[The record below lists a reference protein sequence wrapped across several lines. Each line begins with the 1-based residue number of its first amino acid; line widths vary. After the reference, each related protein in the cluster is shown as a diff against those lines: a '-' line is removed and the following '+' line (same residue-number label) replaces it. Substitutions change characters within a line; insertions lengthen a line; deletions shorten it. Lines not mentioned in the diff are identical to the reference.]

1 MVIKYEMLITVLNL
15 IDDSTSKFS
24 KQFEK
29 DIEAFT
35 DSMLY
40 NNHHILESDVYI
52 LDMFKDEI
60 EAYCTALGIEEE
72 SVQLDEFEMA
82 SLTDRVDVYFEFST
96 AENEMSMKPTLKCY
110 IHPKND
116 MLKVP
121 ELVGKAYDSTTII
134 WTWPKD
140 EGYAHYLIEEPID
153 VTDEENRDK
162 IVAHLPIG
170 VNSYTETNLEP
181 DTAYT
186 RRLINYTDEQTS
198 SPSAPCTVMTETVTP
213 VHSLEEYNVPKNY
226 DFTTDDSERFMDTE
240 RFKAFHSG
248 VGDFSDLKV
257 YKQMDADFYQKFK
270 AYFEIT
276 GRRIQR
282 EKRYDQVGFN
292 YKVCLEAMETINEQ
306 EGEVTFD
313 VNVYPREW
321 VTIEDYMWATKP
333 INIKAKLQATV
344 FLRKEIEASETQE
357 VLRYKPKYKRI
368 KNIEPVPD
376 TTELKGNPL
385 NIVVVWDVTQ
395 SMFFTAGD
403 ASSYTISGNEYVGI
417 QKGKDALDN
426 AITRIRNAAQS
437 LTTPPTINIK
447 LITFDDSSHNQ
458 GDYGT
463 GASIVPSQYNSNGN
477 YHYTNTNWDAALVEA
492 TSVCSSLH
500 SSSDAYTAVL
510 FMSDGAHNVTNSVS
524 QSAIDGLKNVC
535 DKIIPIISNR
545 SSNGNLINY
554 SNIGGGSTG
563 RAITD
568 GSGNGDRISHD
579 NESGDGKFHY
589 NGLTYIKWGNS
600 TDLENSIAQLYNE
613 VIKVVSHDPIIYYT
627 YEFAGWKPEPEDKTH
642 IENYDLDS
650 VKKVTVTIDDFEF
663 EFNNTVTPTE
673 YVRAEKRTI
682 IPAKNH
688 LLDVKVSNTSLY
700 DLIMAKV
707 RQTPEWLDGYNKTIG
722 TIEAGGESDKFL
734 ITNVYI
740 WDTYQYADEDLP
752 IHADLGTLGWED
764 GMEGSVNFY
773 TDIDKVG
780 TTTYGDDCY
789 LVSKSN
795 YMLVQGYTDAIIY
808 DGIRFVNS
816 ELNAYDRPMDILVSA
831 VAGVYSNML
840 HNRKRPSLAYDGT
853 AMSHCVDLIQK
864 DRDIVLEGA
873 DSLKKP
879 GDYQIFA
886 PITKDI
892 TASISEW
899 YNSPVLNYR
908 FNLEDPDAKTPL
920 YEILPKCHPE
930 DNFRNVVILHI
941 YYAKNVWITNT
952 DNYVAGFGD
961 DPIATT
967 SSEYI
972 PLVEGLYKWTLK
984 EWQDGIGKENG
995 WFIDDYLWFMAKPM
1009 RKTQKYYDEL
1019 PGPGMETF
1027 YGLVNGRYRTDN
1039 QDGKQDLRVDTP
1051 QFNIPTTVDLSTV
1064 RIYIMITEFYPDS
1077 ALVGYRWEHPFD
1089 RKDSITQVNGDYV
1102 TFFSDSITWK
1112 DVEYMDVIATINR
1125 ENQEIFDQKTREY
1138 IYELTKPNS
1147 VYEYINY
1154 YLKVETDNSDVLALR
1169 YPTEITFN
1177 EEGKSSVGVAF
1188 KGVVN
1193 ATSKWSP
1200 RIHNGYYYLNQHEYF
1215 AFSEFNVEANFDT
1228 YEEEN
1233 YKKINGYVSI
1243 DVLLRHKAKPIEH
1256 YSITKDTRAE
1266 LLQDEETF
1274 QWVNGKGLTLKP
1286 TIDGIY
1292 YREYPVAIYYSPIIM
1307 FRNTLTTAGA
1317 LRVGYSFTDD
1327 STLLVLEVRSYNLE
1341 EGKWNDWAAFTN
1353 NTVPSVPLSSAYQIR
1368 TTLQASVTNEDFFLE
1383 DYMCCYLD
1391 WKDDMNEANTVNI
1404 VTITDHM
1411 TVGPYETDGIYVSK
1425 ILDYGCVTGL
1435 KLDIF
1440 ESLYKSN
1447 IQVFIAFSDDDTNSL
1462 LIENVI
1468 WTSCIMNHE
1477 YHGRYFR
1484 YKIVIPYGEKLYWL
1498 HKQIQTKKTTEI
1510 LPYISSIAM
1519 TGTYAPSDVTQ
1530 SFINTEAFEIPK
1542 DGNEHVVFERVTD
1555 IIGADVLARGYTED
1569 EIETVSIT
1577 CTTPDVE
1584 LIYDRNLDN
1593 RYPTAY
1599 LNTPIS
1605 AKSDID
1611 IEILIKNT
1619 PYIFTEEI
1627 SEKDQEHTV
1636 IKIKGTPQQFC
1647 PIVVEDDKGNCYT
1660 QLNGTDSFALKKDYL
1675 LTDET
1680 KYVTIPSNRYDPLN
1694 LHIYLDGTEMDSSL
1708 YNIVNHLVIFKDF
1721 ITASH
1726 TVTVEYCIL
1735 YSFIPVIDRKK
1746 DTTVLYFHTGVGID
1760 MPVKAKVYF
1769 ETNKRNNKFVANELS
1784 LNPIY
1789 RTDYEGFIYLT
1800 DDHNEPYE
1808 VRIFCNPKRLKAGG
1822 FDSVDISIE
1831 VIDVM
1836 NNPVISKDVAV
1847 DCGHGILNADTYTTD
1862 MNGVV
1867 HIVYES
1873 SYTKCTD
1880 TFKASVLKDDGTV
1893 VEQSIE
1899 IINE

>member
-15 IDDSTSKFS
+15 IDNSTSKFS

-29 DIEAFT
+29 DVVAFT

-60 EAYCTALGIEEE
+60 KAYCTALGIEEE

-82 SLTDRVDVYFEFST
+82 SLTDRVDVYFEFSS

-121 ELVGKAYDSTTII
+121 ELVGEAYDSTTII

-321 VTIEDYMWATKP
+321 ITIEDYMWATKP

-357 VLRYKPKYKRI
+357 VLRYKPLYKEVEI
-368 KNIEPVPD
+368 PQPPKIVID
-376 TTELKGNPL
+376 GDPL
-385 NIVVVWDVTQ
+385 NLVIVWDVTE
-395 SMFFTAGD
+395 SMYFSAGMYQRGES
-403 ASSYTISGNEYVGI
+403 AIG
-417 QKGKDALDN
+417 ARDN
-426 AITRIRNAAQS
+426 INAAVTNLGTMVNNLQTS
-437 LTTPPTINIK
+437 CANAGIGFNFRLVKFWGNGDDAWFWKYP
-447 LITFDDSSHNQ
+447 FDAGIIQ
-458 GDYGT
+458 AG
-463 GASIVPSQYNSNGN
+463 VGN
-477 YHYTNTNWDAALVEA
+477 YRFTKTNWDAGINGAINA
-492 TSVCSSLH
+492 ISDISSKGGGGSSARSVCVFL
-500 SSSDAYTAVL
+500 
-510 FMSDGAHNVTNSVS
+510 SDGSHNVPNVGSPFYKA
-524 QSAIDGLKNVC
+524 QALK
-535 DKIIPIISNR
+535 DSFHKIIPVLANYDS
-545 SSNGNLINY
+545 GAGVNY
-554 SNIGGGSTG
+554 SGLKSLEDPGDNGARITSGATNASQISKNFSYGGQPYIPWGN
-563 RAITD
+563 ITD
-568 GSGNGDRISHD
+568 LNNILV
-579 NESGDGKFHY
+579 N
-589 NGLTYIKWGNS
+589 
-600 TDLENSIAQLYNE
+600 
-613 VIKVVSHDPIIYYT
+613 IIIGELVKT
-627 YEFAGWKPEPEDKTH
+627 EPVPPLIEHRFAGWKKEPLDTTH

-682 IPAKNH
+682 VPAKNH

-722 TIEAGGESDKFL
+722 TVEAGGESDKFL

-789 LVSKSN
+789 LVSKNN

-831 VAGVYSNML
+831 VAGIYSNML
-840 HNRKRPSLAYDGT
+840 HNRKRPSLTYDGT

-864 DRDIVLEGA
+864 DRDIMLEGA
-873 DSLKKP
+873 DSLKKH

-930 DNFRNVVILHI
+930 DNFRNIVILHI

-1077 ALVGYRWEHPFD
+1077 ALVGYKWEHPFD

-1200 RIHNGYYYLNQHEYF
+1200 RIHNGYYYLNQREYF

-1243 DVLLRHKAKPIEH
+1243 DVLLRHKAKPVEH

-1307 FRNTLTTAGA
+1307 FRNTLTAAGA
-1317 LRVGYSFTDD
+1317 LRVGYSFTDG

-1341 EGKWNDWAAFTN
+1341 DGKWNDWTAFTN
-1353 NTVPSVPLSSAYQIR
+1353 NTVPSVPLSSAYQVR

-1425 ILDYGCVTGL
+1425 ILDYGCITGL

-1555 IIGADVLARGYTED
+1555 VIGADVLARGYTED

-1627 SEKDQEHTV
+1627 AEKDQEHTV

-1708 YNIVNHLVIFKDF
+1708 YDVVNHLVIFKDF

-1746 DTTVLYFHTGVGID
+1746 DTTVLYFHTGIGID

-1808 VRIFCNPKRLKAGG
+1808 IRIFCNPRRLKAGG

-1831 VIDVM
+1831 VVDVM
-1836 NNPVISKDVAV
+1836 NNPVISKDIAV
-1847 DCGHGILNADTYTTD
+1847 DCGHGILNANTYTTD